1 MADARGRDGR
11 VAGTPSV
18 VAMPGRPPVIINVNG
33 KTVTINGDDATIA
46 RSEASGTPDF
56 RILEV
61 GWCMFSPMSF
71 QARATNRSRLWAR
84 TANPVQIVAHVC
96 PLRRSQ
102 SH

>member
-61 GWCMFSPMSF
+61 AAGASLATGDIFIENGSNSTVAGNSPGDVS
-71 QARATNRSRLWAR
+71 
-84 TANPVQIVAHVC
+84 
-96 PLRRSQ
+96 
-102 SH
+102 